1 MRLLVFLTTTAL
13 AIGQSIVP
21 VTPLGLDAYMPIPED
36 NPLTAEKVAL
46 GRRLFFDKRLSRDQT
61 VACASCHDAKQAF
74 TDRRSVAKGVFGR
87 HGTRNAPTLVNRG
100 YGSSQFWD
108 GRALNLEQQVLK
120 PIQDANEMDMTLADV
135 TARLGLSE
143 RAISEALASYVRT
156 IRSGNSRVDQHLSR
170 NAELSPE
177 EKSGMRVFRL
187 KGNCVTC
194 HVGPNFSDEKFH
206 NTGIAWHEGKLAD
219 EGRFAMSRREQDR
232 GAFRTPTLREV
243 ARTAP
248 YMHDGSIATL
258 EEVIE
263 HYDKGGV
270 PNPQLDPEIRPLHL
284 TPQEKRDLLAF
295 LRALSGEVTEGLES
309 RERIGP

>member
-1 MRLLVFLTTTAL
+1 MRLLVFLAMTAL

-21 VTPLGLDAYMPIPED
+21 VTPLGLDAYMPIPDD
-36 NPLTAEKVAL
+36 NPLTTEKVAL
-46 GRRLFFDKRLSRDQT
+46 GRKLFFDKRLSRDQS

-74 TDRRSVAKGVFGR
+74 TDRRSVPEGVFGR

-108 GRALNLEQQVLK
+108 GRSPSLEQQVLK
-120 PIQDANEMDMTLADV
+120 PIQDPNEMDMTLADV
-135 TARLGLSE
+135 TTRLGLTE
-143 RAISEALASYVRT
+143 RALSDALASYVRT
-156 IRSGNSRVDQHLSR
+156 IRSGNCRVDQYLSR
-170 NAELSPE
+170 GAELSEE

-206 NTGIAWHEGKLAD
+206 NTGIAWHDGVLAD
-219 EGRFAMSRREQDR
+219 QGRFALSRREQDR

-284 TPQEKRDLLAF
+284 TQQEKRDLLAF